1 MTYTHNSQALQEP
14 DFNQVDSVNI
24 LSDPALDATI
34 VPSSEYRRRETS
46 AWRAKLNAAPNS
58 SETIL
63 HGIINE
69 WLTGCYDEEIAV
81 GWLYALRL
89 LPDAVDADFYELMS
103 RLAFSE
109 FGPVAL
115 PERLTAP
122 IPSVSSGKPFSPVE
136 GGAI

>member
-1 MTYTHNSQALQEP
+1 MQGIYTGCAEDVQAFDEP
-14 DFNQVDSVNI
+14 PVEAVNV
-24 LSDPALDATI
+24 LDALDATI

-46 AWRAKLNAAPNS
+46 AWRAKLNAAPNT

-109 FGPVAL
+109 LGPVAL
-115 PERLTAP
+115 PERLADP

-136 GGAI
+136 GGTR